1 MGFLILL
8 IGASLVIKWLFQQDL
23 PEWMPFIGMALMVLG
38 WRLGLKPKRV
48 Y

>member
-1 MGFLILL
+1 MGILFLLA
-8 IGASLVIKWLFQQDL
+8 GAALVIKWLFQQDL
-23 PEWMPFIGMALMVLG
+23 SWWMPFVGMALMVLG